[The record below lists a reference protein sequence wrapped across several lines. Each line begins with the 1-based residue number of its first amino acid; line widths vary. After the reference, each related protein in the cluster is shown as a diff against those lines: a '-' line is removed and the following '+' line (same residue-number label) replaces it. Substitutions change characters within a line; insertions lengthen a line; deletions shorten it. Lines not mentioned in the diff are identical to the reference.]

1 MHRDILTAKQV
12 KLLPLIREFS
22 RDYYL
27 VGGTAIALY
36 LGHRRSID
44 FVDRLVSDDEIKYY
58 LTNIATNPFQRE
70 I

>member
-1 MHRDILTAKQV
+1 MHGDILTAKQV

-44 FVDRLVSDDEIKYY
+44 FVDQSVSDDEVKRF
-58 LTNIATNPFQRE
+58 LTVVATNPFQRE